1 MLLRMGIH
9 YTGRSN
15 WSSAHLRWLSDV
27 VCPTSAQQI
36 AFQEYVVSISQHTAR
51 VEHLEDELRE
61 LVKGWRLYP
70 LVEAFQSL
78 RGVQFISAV
87 TVASEL
93 GDITRFDN
101 PRQLMG
107 YVGLAPSEHSSG
119 SRRRLGRITKTGN
132 GHARRALVESAWS
145 YRLPAKVSRIIRKR
159 QEGLPAQVQDI
170 SWKAQLRL
178 CKKYRRLVARGKNPN
193 IAVTAVAREL
203 VAYMWAIAHYAKE
216 AA

>member
-1 MLLRMGIH
+1 
-9 YTGRSN
+9 
-15 WSSAHLRWLSDV
+15 
-27 VCPTSAQQI
+27 
-36 AFQEYVVSISQHTAR
+36 
-51 VEHLEDELRE
+51 VEHLEGELRE
-61 LVKGWRLYP
+61 LVKEWRLYP

-87 TVASEL
+87 TVVSEL

-119 SRRRLGRITKTGN
+119 SRRRLGGITKTGN

-159 QEGLPAQVQDI
+159 QEGLPGEVQDI

-178 CKKYRRLVARGKNPN
+178 CKKYRRLVARGKNAN

-203 VAYMWAIAHYAKE
+203 VAYMWAIAHYVKE